1 MPVGPLNL
9 IMRSMHAP
17 IYESRTRALV
27 AAILPHLPEA
37 ARVLDI
43 GCGFGT
49 LGKALADADPA
60 RRLVVEGLERV
71 RRDGEAIPVT
81 AYDGREAPFA
91 DNTFDAVIL
100 ADVLHHE
107 PDPDKLLDEAARIT
121 KRFLIIKDH
130 APQGPLAHQRISLID
145 WAANAPYGVPCLF
158 RYFTPSQ
165 WRAHFASRQLQIV
178 EERLS
183 MKLYPPFVNLL
194 FGRRLQYLA
203 VTAKTA
209 PEPRAP

>member
-1 MPVGPLNL
+1 
-9 IMRSMHAP
+9 MRSLHRP

-27 AAILPHLPEA
+27 SALLPHLPQN

-49 LGKALADADPA
+49 LGRALMDAAPE
-60 RRLVVEGLERV
+60 RNLVVEGLERV

-81 AYDGREAPFA
+81 AYDGRTAPFA
-91 DNTFDAVIL
+91 DNAFDAVIM

-107 PDPDKLLDEAARIT
+107 PDPHRLLDEAARISR
-121 KRFLIIKDH
+121 RFIIIKDH
-130 APQGPLAHQRISLID
+130 ARQGLLAQQRISLID

-158 RYFTPSQ
+158 RYNTPAQ
-165 WRAHFASRQLQIV
+165 WRDWLSSRDLRMV
-178 EERLS
+178 EERLT
-183 MKLYPPFVNLL
+183 MNLYPPVVNAL

-203 VTAKTA
+203 VAAKPGPTPHGEA
-209 PEPRAP
+209 S

>member
-1 MPVGPLNL
+1 
-9 IMRSMHAP
+9 MRSLHRP

-27 AAILPHLPEA
+27 SAILPHLPHD

-49 LGKALADADPA
+49 LAKALADADPS

-81 AYDGREAPFA
+81 AYDGRTAPFA

-107 PDPDKLLDEAARIT
+107 PDPDRLLDEAARIT

-130 APQGPLAHQRISLID
+130 APQALLAQQRISLID

-158 RYFTPSQ
+158 RYFTPAQ
-165 WRAHFASRQLQIV
+165 WRTHFSSRSLRLV

-183 MKLYPPFVNLL
+183 MNLYPPIVNLL

-203 VTAKTA
+203 IAEKPAT
-209 PEPRAP
+209 EPRST

>member
-1 MPVGPLNL
+1 
-9 IMRSMHAP
+9 MRSLHRP

-27 AAILPHLPEA
+27 GALLPHLPER

-49 LGKALADADPA
+49 LGRALMDAAPDRQLA
-60 RRLVVEGLERV
+60 VEGLERV

-81 AYDGREAPFA
+81 AYDGRSAPFE
-91 DNTFDAVIL
+91 DGSFDAVIL

-107 PDPDKLLDEAARIT
+107 PDPDRLLDEAARLT
-121 KRFLIIKDH
+121 RRFLIIKDH
-130 APQGPLAHQRISLID
+130 ALQGPLAQQRISLID

-158 RYFTPSQ
+158 RYNTPAQ
-165 WRAHFASRQLQIV
+165 WRECISSRGLQMV

-183 MKLYPPFVNLL
+183 MKLYPPIVNAC

-203 VTAKTA
+203 VAA
-209 PEPRAP
+209 RSGVGANS